1 MKLNIIITIIMLLI
15 ILVFAVVTLVF
26 NKLEDKVVC
35 DYQRKMEVYSDDD
48 EKMKSLITSY
58 YSNKLMTVNIREY
71 LIKIILIILMV
82 VTIILQALIAFGI
95 IPNDYIL

>member
-1 MKLNIIITIIMLLI
+1 MKLNILITIIMLLI

-26 NKLEDKVVC
+26 NKLEDKVVR

>member
-1 MKLNIIITIIMLLI
+1 MKLNILITIIILLI
-15 ILVFAVVTLVF
+15 ILLFAVVTLVF
-26 NKLEDKVVC
+26 NKLENKVVSN
-35 DYQRKMEVYSDDD
+35 YRKKLDVYSNN

-82 VTIILQALIAFGI
+82 VTIILQSLIAFGI

>member
-1 MKLNIIITIIMLLI
+1 MLLI
-15 ILVFAVVTLVF
+15 ILAFAVVTLVF
-26 NKLEDKVVC
+26 NKLEDKVIY

-58 YSNKLMTVNIREY
+58 YSNKLTTVNIREW

>member
-1 MKLNIIITIIMLLI
+1 MKLNILITIIMLLI
-15 ILVFAVVTLVF
+15 ILLFAVVTLVF
-26 NKLEDKVVC
+26 NKLENKVVSN
-35 DYQRKMEVYSDDD
+35 YQKKLDVYSDD

-95 IPNDYIL
+95 IQNDYIL

>member
-1 MKLNIIITIIMLLI
+1 MKLNILITIIMLLI
-15 ILVFAVVTLVF
+15 ILLFAVVTLVF
-26 NKLEDKVVC
+26 NKLENKVVSN
-35 DYQRKMEVYSDDD
+35 YQKKLDVYSDD